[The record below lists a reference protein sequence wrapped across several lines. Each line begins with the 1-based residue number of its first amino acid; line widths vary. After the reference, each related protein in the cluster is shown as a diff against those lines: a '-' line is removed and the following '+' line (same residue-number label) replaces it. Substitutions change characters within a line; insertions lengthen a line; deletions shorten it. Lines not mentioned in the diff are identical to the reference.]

1 MSNEI
6 VKKILGIASKVISW
20 IIIAIT
26 VFMMAFTIFSTLVFD
41 KNDRNLFGIRFYV
54 VLSDS
59 MSLSENN
66 KDLDVHFNAGD
77 IVLIGNLSEEEKY
90 TLQSGQVIAFISQ
103 NPDNIGETV
112 THMIREVRTTEDG
125 RTIGYVTFGTNTNTD
140 DQVLVEPEY
149 VLGTYTGNI
158 PAVGSFFQFLKT
170 TPGYIICILIPFILL
185 ILWQGANTIRL
196 FRQYK
201 KEQMADM
208 EAERAQLAKEREESA
223 VMMRELIALREQ
235 LAKQGAGAQNET
247 EQPAEN
253 NECSEMSE
261 PSTENNG
268 SDETKK

>member
-1 MSNEI
+1 MSSET

-26 VFMMAFTIFSTLVFD
+26 VFMMAFTVFSTLVFD

-66 KDLDVHFNAGD
+66 KDLDVHFDAGD
-77 IVLIGNLSEEEKY
+77 IVLIKNLSEEEKY
-90 TLQSGQVIAFISQ
+90 TLQPGQIVAFISQ
-103 NPDNIGETV
+103 NPENVGETV
-112 THMIREVRTTEDG
+112 THMIREVRETEEG
-125 RTIGYVTFGTNTNTD
+125 NVIGYQTYGTNTGVND
-140 DQVLVEPEY
+140 KALLEPSY
-149 VLGTYTGNI
+149 VLGTYAGKL

-170 TPGYIICILIPFILL
+170 TPGYIICILVPFILL

-208 EAERAQLAKEREESA
+208 EAERAKLAQEREESA
-223 VMMRELIALREQ
+223 EMMRELIALREQ

-253 NECSEMSE
+253 NECSETSE
-261 PSTENNG
+261 SFTENNG